1 MIRSSALFLL
11 LSLALAACAPAPGTE
26 RVPLASTGMIA
37 QANTLI
43 SVQRA
48 SAGILRPL
56 VHSAALQGAAQAH
69 ADDLQITGGLGHVG
83 SDGSTLSDRIRRSDY
98 TACFAAENVARGQP
112 DTRSAI
118 ASWSGSAGHQANMVN
133 PNATQFGFAN
143 AGDVWVLVL
152 ARPC

>member
-1 MIRSSALFLL
+1 MIRFTALL
-11 LSLALAACAPAPGTE
+11 LVTALAACAPAPGTE

-48 SAGILRPL
+48 GAGILRPL
-56 VHSAALQGAAQAH
+56 VHSPALQAAAQGH
-69 ADDLQITGGLGHVG
+69 ADDMSATGGISHTG
-83 SDGSTLSDRIRRSDY
+83 SDGSSLTDRVNRAGY
-98 TACFAAENVARGQP
+98 TACFTAENVAQGQT

-118 ASWSGSAGHQANMVN
+118 AAWTNSAAHQANMVN
-133 PNATQFGFAN
+133 PNASQFGFAR
-143 AGDVWVLVL
+143 AGNTWVLVL